1 MISDALMAK
10 LYLKSVI
17 CQETAYPKLFP
28 KASLREI
35 ELTRKPNV
43 FASEESSPTT
53 RHGEQALGNA
63 ELAEAAR
70 KDRRLLAQ

>member
-1 MISDALMAK
+1 MISDALIAK
-10 LYLKSVI
+10 LYLKSAI

-28 KASLREI
+28 KTTLREI
-35 ELTRKPNV
+35 ELLRKP
-43 FASEESSPTT
+43 SPTT

-63 ELAEAAR
+63 ELAGAAR